1 MIRVN
6 ERDFAIS
13 LSPRRVSAGS
23 VLLRVDNKGPDRHE
37 FIVVRVPKG
46 GLPLR
51 GDGMTL
57 SEEKLEPVD
66 RRRARA
72 RRARRRSATC
82 ALQLRPGRYEVF
94 CNMAGH
100 FMGGMHAQLVVT

>member
-1 MIRVN
+1 VN

-37 FIVVRVPKG
+37 LIVVRVPKG
-46 GLPLR
+46 GLPFR

-57 SEEKLEPVD
+57 SEEKLEPVTAGTLEPGEPHEI
-66 RRRARA
+66 RHLRV
-72 RRARRRSATC
+72 
-82 ALQLRPGRYEVF
+82 QLRPGRYEVF

-100 FMGGMHAQLVVT
+100 FMGGMHATLVVT